1 MQTGKGLIMDLS
13 KLPRMSQ
20 TPAPPPSAD
29 DPGAPP
35 PPIPTATA
43 ANLPDYGYEPSTGPL
58 AEAWISLA
66 IGVILLLM
74 FFRPIEYLLT
84 SKQSFE
90 QKYTFSDAN
99 GPLTYPQTVFFF
111 GDVAIVSFAFVLI
124 IDGLILFTRKPRL
137 IAAALVFTVIT
148 VLLNLAYVVR
158 MMNGY
163 GLQFASALAVAFGVY
178 IAIFQWKLLQSL
190 RMAQAWAA
198 SRGR

>member
-1 MQTGKGLIMDLS
+1 MDLS

-20 TPAPPPSAD
+20 TPAPPPPAAD
-29 DPGAPP
+29 DPAAPP
-35 PPIPTATA
+35 PPIATA
-43 ANLPDYGYEPSTGPL
+43 AAAHVPEYGYEPSTGPM

-90 QKYTFSDAN
+90 QRYTFSNAD
-99 GPLTYPQTVFFF
+99 GSPLTYTQTVFFF
-111 GDVAIVSFAFVLI
+111 GDVAIVSFALVLI
-124 IDGLILFTRKPRL
+124 IDGLILFTRKPKL
-137 IAAALVFTVIT
+137 IAAALAFTVIT